1 SLISLRCFT
10 SCGFSTIT
18 TVSVAVVRTIRMAQT
33 AVKPRFEKNLKRFKP
48 LVFHSEQRILGTV
61 PTGLSKVEI
70 SGFNTAMPN

>member
-1 SLISLRCFT
+1 
-10 SCGFSTIT
+10 
-18 TVSVAVVRTIRMAQT
+18 MAPR

-48 LVFHSEQRILGTV
+48 LVFHSEQRILGPV